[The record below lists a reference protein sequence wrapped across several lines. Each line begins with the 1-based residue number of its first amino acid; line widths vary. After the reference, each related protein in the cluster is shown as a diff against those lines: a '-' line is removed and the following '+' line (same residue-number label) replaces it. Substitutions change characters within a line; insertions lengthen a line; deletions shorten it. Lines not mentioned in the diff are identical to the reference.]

1 MIDLR
6 WLVECIE
13 CGEAPQTTL
22 NFDGRCV
29 GCMAHEI
36 EDCV

>member
-1 MIDLR
+1 
-6 WLVECIE
+6 VKCKE
-13 CGEAPQTTL
+13 CGQLPQTTL
-22 NFDGRCV
+22 NYDGRCV

>member
-1 MIDLR
+1 MNCKD
-6 WLVECIE
+6 
-13 CGEAPQTTL
+13 CGEPPQTTL
-22 NFDGRCV
+22 NYDGRCV

>member
-1 MIDLR
+1 MK
-6 WLVECIE
+6 CIE
-13 CGEAPQTTL
+13 CGEPPQTTL
-22 NFDGRCV
+22 NFDGRCI

>member
-1 MIDLR
+1 MN
-6 WLVECIE
+6 CIE
-13 CGEAPQTTL
+13 CGEPPQTTL
-22 NFDGRCV
+22 NFDGRCI

>member
-1 MIDLR
+1 MK
-6 WLVECIE
+6 CIE
-13 CGEAPQTTL
+13 CGIPPQTTL
-22 NFDGRCV
+22 NYDGRCV

>member
-1 MIDLR
+1 MK
-6 WLVECIE
+6 CIE
-13 CGEAPQTTL
+13 CGDPPQTTL
-22 NFDGRCV
+22 NYDGRCV

>member
-1 MIDLR
+1 MK
-6 WLVECIE
+6 CIE
-13 CGEAPQTTL
+13 CGDPPQTTL

>member
-1 MIDLR
+1 MK
-6 WLVECIE
+6 CIE
-13 CGEAPQTTL
+13 CGKPPQTTL
-22 NFDGRCV
+22 NYDGRCV

>member
-1 MIDLR
+1 MNCL
-6 WLVECIE
+6 E
-13 CGEAPQTTL
+13 CGEPPQTTL

>member
-1 MIDLR
+1 MTDLR
-6 WLVECIE
+6 WLGECVEC
-13 CGEAPQTTL
+13 GDSPQTTL

-36 EDCV
+36 EDLV

>member
-1 MIDLR
+1 MNCL
-6 WLVECIE
+6 E
-13 CGEAPQTTL
+13 CGEPPQTTL

-29 GCMAHEI
+29 GCIAYEI

>member
-1 MIDLR
+1 MKCID
-6 WLVECIE
+6 
-13 CGEAPQTTL
+13 CGEPPQTTL
-22 NFDGRCV
+22 NYDGRCV

>member
-1 MIDLR
+1 MN
-6 WLVECIE
+6 CKE
-13 CGEAPQTTL
+13 CGEPPQTTL
-22 NFDGRCV
+22 NYDGRCV

>member
-1 MIDLR
+1 MN
-6 WLVECIE
+6 CKE
-13 CGEAPQTTL
+13 CGEPPQTTL

>member
-1 MIDLR
+1 MC
-6 WLVECIE
+6 VE
-13 CGEAPQTTL
+13 CGEPPQTTL
-22 NFDGRCV
+22 NYDGRCV